1 MINVSVG
8 NRVQVKREHDEGY
21 VLTQVRTPPGTVT
34 AVKGTGMDARII
46 VTLDGGQVMAFKPGD
61 LDCIVLLDLTAGRR
75 VNDPPVV
82 AQ

>member
-1 MINVSVG
+1 MINVQAG

-46 VTLDGGQVMAFKPGD
+46 VMLDGGQVMAYRPGE
-61 LDCIVLLDLTAGRR
+61 LDRIVLLD
-75 VNDPPVV
+75 
-82 AQ
+82 